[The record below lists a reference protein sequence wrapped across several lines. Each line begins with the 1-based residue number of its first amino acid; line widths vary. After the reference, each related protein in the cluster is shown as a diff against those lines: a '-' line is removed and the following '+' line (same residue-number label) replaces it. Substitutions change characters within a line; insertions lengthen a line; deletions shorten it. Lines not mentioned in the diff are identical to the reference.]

1 MDANYYR
8 TPTGGIVR
16 SEPLGVD
23 RVTGDGSGRPR
34 LDTGR
39 DMVRV
44 RNGRRVKGGGHA
56 SRSIN
61 TPERKAVSG
70 ASQNRAVGDV

>member
-8 TPTGGIVR
+8 TPSGGIVR

-23 RVTGDGSGRPR
+23 IPVNAPGRPR
-34 LDTGR
+34 LDRGGNV
-39 DMVRV
+39 VRV

>member
-23 RVTGDGSGRPR
+23 ISVNAPGRPR

-39 DMVRV
+39 NVVRV